1 MKLVSV
7 SVDTCSQASMTFTDP
22 LLQQSPQSV
31 TFCAWQPALF
41 GNETTKIPCT
51 SSKLP
56 HSECWTFRKQ
66 AVSSPVLRPLK
77 SDTQLILQ
85 HFKLQEWY
93 RDQKLQV
100 FFSIEI
106 VLFQNGTGGSIEY
119 IHVNWPCHQ
128 PTFAGETLMNI
139 HHRKLLRMSWHMSL
153 LLPMLNLIL
162 KRATLEFLIHSRA
175 SSSKFFFRAL
185 LYWLLVSL

>member
-1 MKLVSV
+1 MQQQKFHVHQVS
-7 SVDTCSQASMTFTDP
+7 C
-22 LLQQSPQSV
+22 
-31 TFCAWQPALF
+31 
-41 GNETTKIPCT
+41 
-51 SSKLP
+51 
-56 HSECWTFRKQ
+56 HWTFRKQ

-106 VLFQNGTGGSIEY
+106 VLFQNGTRGSIEY

-128 PTFAGETLMNI
+128 PTFAGEALMNI

-153 LLPMLNLIL
+153 LLPMLNLIP
-162 KRATLEFLIHSRA
+162 KRATLELLIHSRA
-175 SSSKFFFRAL
+175 SSSKFFFQSIP
-185 LYWLLVSL
+185 LLVVSIFIESEPTFSQVNLSVCWKLEVPL